1 MQKTKRFG
9 KDFILVI
16 IGQIISLFGNAVL
29 RFALPLY
36 LFDQTGSPTLL
47 GLVSAGSFLPMVVL
61 SPVGGIVADRVNKR
75 NIMVVLDFSAAA
87 LIALFAL
94 ALGRMPLVPLLMAV
108 LLLLY
113 GIQGAYQPA
122 VQASIPLLAAPEQL
136 MPANAAVNMVSSL
149 ASLVGPVLGGV
160 LYSWNG
166 LRPIL
171 YVSCACF
178 VFSAVMETFIRIP
191 HASRG
196 DGGSI
201 WRVAQKDMA
210 RSLRYIFR
218 EKPVVGR
225 IILLVC
231 AFNLFMSSMLIIG
244 LPVILR
250 QTLAVDTLRYGLSQ
264 GALAAGGRDSGRGA
278 GGAAGHPACSFPAAW
293 LRTGHPAH
301 GPFAGIGARVCR
313 LCCCCGMQLHADG
326 SLHIVQRADDG
337 LCAEPNARRTGGQG
351 DLLPAGAVHVRAA
364 HRPSHV
370 RRAVRTMPGMARRMR
385 CLRRVGARCPG
396 VSCCVPQPALTY
408 TAGLGDRPPTLCYNA
423 YKDFHIRAERLL
435 GKRVKET

>member
-264 GALAAGGRDSGRGA
+264 GALAAGGLA
-278 GGAAGHPACSFPAAW
+278 GGILAGVLGERLDIRRAHFLLLGCALGILPMGLSLALAPASAGYVVVAVCSFMLMVLSTLFSVQMMAFVQSQTPGELVGKVISCLLALSMCAQPIGQAMYGVLFEQGPAW
-293 LRTGHPAH
+293 LVVC
-301 GPFAGIGARVCR
+301 GASGVSA
-313 LCCCCGMQLHADG
+313 LVALA
-326 SLHIVQRADDG
+326 S
-337 LCAEPNARRTGGQG
+337 
-351 DLLPAGAVHVRAA
+351 RAA
-364 HRPSHV
+364 FRS
-370 RRAVRTMPGMARRMR
+370 
-385 CLRRVGARCPG
+385 LR
-396 VSCCVPQPALTY
+396 
-408 TAGLGDRPPTLCYNA
+408 
-423 YKDFHIRAERLL
+423 
-435 GKRVKET
+435 

>member
-264 GALAAGGRDSGRGA
+264 GALAAGGLA
-278 GGAAGHPACSFPAAW
+278 GGILAGVLGERLDIRRAHFLLLGCALGILPMGLSLALAPASAGYVVVAVCSFMLMVLSTLFSVQMMAFVQSQTPGELVGKVISCLLALSMCAQPIGQAMYGVLFEQCPAWSYAVPPACRRSLPWRLVLRSAAC
-293 LRTGHPAH
+293 ADVYC
-301 GPFAGIGARVCR
+301 GPG
-313 LCCCCGMQLHADG
+313 
-326 SLHIVQRADDG
+326 
-337 LCAEPNARRTGGQG
+337 
-351 DLLPAGAVHVRAA
+351 
-364 HRPSHV
+364 
-370 RRAVRTMPGMARRMR
+370 
-385 CLRRVGARCPG
+385 
-396 VSCCVPQPALTY
+396 
-408 TAGLGDRPPTLCYNA
+408 
-423 YKDFHIRAERLL
+423 
-435 GKRVKET
+435 

>member
-264 GALAAGGRDSGRGA
+264 GALAAGGLA
-278 GGAAGHPACSFPAAW
+278 GGILAGVLGERLDIRRAHFLLLGCALGILPMGLSLALAPASAGYVVVAVCSFMLMVLSTLFSVQMMAFVQSQTPGELVGKVISCLLALSMCAQPIGQAMYGVLLNNARHGSSYAVPPACRRSLPWRLVLRSAAC
-293 LRTGHPAH
+293 ADVYC
-301 GPFAGIGARVCR
+301 GPG
-313 LCCCCGMQLHADG
+313 
-326 SLHIVQRADDG
+326 
-337 LCAEPNARRTGGQG
+337 
-351 DLLPAGAVHVRAA
+351 
-364 HRPSHV
+364 
-370 RRAVRTMPGMARRMR
+370 
-385 CLRRVGARCPG
+385 
-396 VSCCVPQPALTY
+396 
-408 TAGLGDRPPTLCYNA
+408 
-423 YKDFHIRAERLL
+423 
-435 GKRVKET
+435 

>member
-75 NIMVVLDFSAAA
+75 NIMVVLDFSTAA

-264 GALAAGGRDSGRGA
+264 GALAAGGLA
-278 GGAAGHPACSFPAAW
+278 GGILAGVLGERLDIRRAHFLLLGCALGILPMGLSLALAPASAGYVVVAVCSFMLMVLSTLFSVQMMAFVQSQTPGELVGKVISCLLALSMCAQPIGQAMYGVMFEQCPAW
-293 LRTGHPAH
+293 LVVC
-301 GPFAGIGARVCR
+301 GASGVSA
-313 LCCCCGMQLHADG
+313 LVALA
-326 SLHIVQRADDG
+326 S
-337 LCAEPNARRTGGQG
+337 
-351 DLLPAGAVHVRAA
+351 RAA
-364 HRPSHV
+364 FRS
-370 RRAVRTMPGMARRMR
+370 
-385 CLRRVGARCPG
+385 LR
-396 VSCCVPQPALTY
+396 
-408 TAGLGDRPPTLCYNA
+408 
-423 YKDFHIRAERLL
+423 
-435 GKRVKET
+435 

>member
-264 GALAAGGRDSGRGA
+264 GACIVFAVIFIVYTLAGGILA
-278 GGAAGHPACSFPAAW
+278 GVLGERLDIRRAHFLLLGCALGILPMGLSLALAPASAGYVVVAVCSFMLMVLSTLFSVQMMAFVQSQTPGELVGKVISCLLALSMCAQPIGQAMYGVLFEQCPAW
-293 LRTGHPAH
+293 LVVC
-301 GPFAGIGARVCR
+301 GASGVSA
-313 LCCCCGMQLHADG
+313 LVALA
-326 SLHIVQRADDG
+326 S
-337 LCAEPNARRTGGQG
+337 
-351 DLLPAGAVHVRAA
+351 RAA
-364 HRPSHV
+364 FRS
-370 RRAVRTMPGMARRMR
+370 
-385 CLRRVGARCPG
+385 LR
-396 VSCCVPQPALTY
+396 
-408 TAGLGDRPPTLCYNA
+408 
-423 YKDFHIRAERLL
+423 
-435 GKRVKET
+435 

>member
-196 DGGSI
+196 YGTEPAVYFPGKACCGTHHFAGVRIQSVHEFHAHHRPACDFAPDAGCGYAALWSFTGRPCGG
-201 WRVAQKDMA
+201 RA
-210 RSLRYIFR
+210 
-218 EKPVVGR
+218 
-225 IILLVC
+225 C
-231 AFNLFMSSMLIIG
+231 
-244 LPVILR
+244 
-250 QTLAVDTLRYGLSQ
+250 
-264 GALAAGGRDSGRGA
+264 GRDSGRGA

>member
-264 GALAAGGRDSGRGA
+264 GALAAGGLA
-278 GGAAGHPACSFPAAW
+278 GGILAGVLGERLDIRRAHFLLLGCALGILPMGLSLALAPASAGYVVVAVCSFMLMVLSTLFSVQMMAFVQSQTPGELVGKVISCLLALSMCAQPIGQAMYGVLFEQCPAW
-293 LRTGHPAH
+293 LVGC
-301 GPFAGIGARVCR
+301 GASGVSA
-313 LCCCCGMQLHADG
+313 LVALA
-326 SLHIVQRADDG
+326 S
-337 LCAEPNARRTGGQG
+337 
-351 DLLPAGAVHVRAA
+351 RAA
-364 HRPSHV
+364 FRS
-370 RRAVRTMPGMARRMR
+370 
-385 CLRRVGARCPG
+385 LR
-396 VSCCVPQPALTY
+396 
-408 TAGLGDRPPTLCYNA
+408 
-423 YKDFHIRAERLL
+423 
-435 GKRVKET
+435 

>member
-264 GALAAGGRDSGRGA
+264 GALAAGGLA
-278 GGAAGHPACSFPAAW
+278 GGILAGVLGERLDIRRAHFLLLGCALGILPMGLSLALAPASAGYVVVAVCSFMLMVLSTLFSVQMMAFVQSQTPGELVGKVISCLLALSMCAQPIGQAMYGVMFEQCPAW
-293 LRTGHPAH
+293 PVVC
-301 GPFAGIGARVCR
+301 GASGVSA
-313 LCCCCGMQLHADG
+313 LVALA
-326 SLHIVQRADDG
+326 S
-337 LCAEPNARRTGGQG
+337 
-351 DLLPAGAVHVRAA
+351 RAA
-364 HRPSHV
+364 FRS
-370 RRAVRTMPGMARRMR
+370 
-385 CLRRVGARCPG
+385 LR
-396 VSCCVPQPALTY
+396 
-408 TAGLGDRPPTLCYNA
+408 
-423 YKDFHIRAERLL
+423 
-435 GKRVKET
+435 

>member
-264 GALAAGGRDSGRGA
+264 GALAAGGLA
-278 GGAAGHPACSFPAAW
+278 GGILAGVLGERLDIRRAHFLLLGCALGILPMGLSLALAPASAGYVVVAVCSFMLMVLSTLFSVQDVYKRQVWVRCMIRLTVLPT
-293 LRTGHPAH
+293 RSS
-301 GPFAGIGARVCR
+301 CR
-313 LCCCCGMQLHADG
+313 
-326 SLHIVQRADDG
+326 SSW
-337 LCAEPNARRTGGQG
+337 NTTRRT
-351 DLLPAGAVHVRAA
+351 
-364 HRPSHV
+364 
-370 RRAVRTMPGMARRMR
+370 
-385 CLRRVGARCPG
+385 
-396 VSCCVPQPALTY
+396 
-408 TAGLGDRPPTLCYNA
+408 
-423 YKDFHIRAERLL
+423 
-435 GKRVKET
+435 RVKNTGRSPAPWGWKAWTQ

>member
-136 MPANAAVNMVSSL
+136 MPANAAVNMVS
-149 ASLVGPVLGGV
+149 
-160 LYSWNG
+160 
-166 LRPIL
+166 
-171 YVSCACF
+171 
-178 VFSAVMETFIRIP
+178 
-191 HASRG
+191 
-196 DGGSI
+196 
-201 WRVAQKDMA
+201 
-210 RSLRYIFR
+210 
-218 EKPVVGR
+218 
-225 IILLVC
+225 
-231 AFNLFMSSMLIIG
+231 
-244 LPVILR
+244 
-250 QTLAVDTLRYGLSQ
+250 
-264 GALAAGGRDSGRGA
+264 
-278 GGAAGHPACSFPAAW
+278 
-293 LRTGHPAH
+293 
-301 GPFAGIGARVCR
+301 
-313 LCCCCGMQLHADG
+313 
-326 SLHIVQRADDG
+326 
-337 LCAEPNARRTGGQG
+337 
-351 DLLPAGAVHVRAA
+351 
-364 HRPSHV
+364 
-370 RRAVRTMPGMARRMR
+370 
-385 CLRRVGARCPG
+385 
-396 VSCCVPQPALTY
+396 
-408 TAGLGDRPPTLCYNA
+408 
-423 YKDFHIRAERLL
+423 
-435 GKRVKET
+435 

>member
-191 HASRG
+191 HTSRG

-264 GALAAGGRDSGRGA
+264 GALAAGGLA
-278 GGAAGHPACSFPAAW
+278 GGILAGVLGERLDIRRAHFLLLGCALGILPMGLSLALAPASAGYVVVAVCSFMLMVLSTLFSVQMMAAVQ
-293 LRTGHPAH
+293 LETPPQLVGKVIALIIALSMCAQPLGQA
-301 GPFAGIGARVCR
+301 IYGALFEQV
-313 LCCCCGMQLHADG
+313 
-326 SLHIVQRADDG
+326 
-337 LCAEPNARRTGGQG
+337 
-351 DLLPAGAVHVRAA
+351 PAGGGVILLAA
-364 HRPSHV
+364 AILS
-370 RRAVRTMPGMARRMR
+370 
-385 CLRRVGARCPG
+385 
-396 VSCCVPQPALTY
+396 
-408 TAGLGDRPPTLCYNA
+408 AGLS
-423 YKDFHIRAERLL
+423 LL
-435 GKRVKET
+435 SRRIFADA

>member
-264 GALAAGGRDSGRGA
+264 GALAAGGLA
-278 GGAAGHPACSFPAAW
+278 GGILAGVLGERLDIRRAHFLLLGCALGILPMGLSLALAPASAGYVVVAVCSFMLMVLSTLFSVQMMAFVQSQTPGELVGKVISCLLALSMCAQPIGQAMYGVLFEQYPAW
-293 LRTGHPAH
+293 LVVC
-301 GPFAGIGARVCR
+301 GASGVSA
-313 LCCCCGMQLHADG
+313 LVALA
-326 SLHIVQRADDG
+326 S
-337 LCAEPNARRTGGQG
+337 
-351 DLLPAGAVHVRAA
+351 RAA
-364 HRPSHV
+364 FRS
-370 RRAVRTMPGMARRMR
+370 
-385 CLRRVGARCPG
+385 LR
-396 VSCCVPQPALTY
+396 
-408 TAGLGDRPPTLCYNA
+408 
-423 YKDFHIRAERLL
+423 
-435 GKRVKET
+435 

>member
-1 MQKTKRFG
+1 M
-9 KDFILVI
+9 
-16 IGQIISLFGNAVL
+16 
-29 RFALPLY
+29 
-36 LFDQTGSPTLL
+36 
-47 GLVSAGSFLPMVVL
+47 
-61 SPVGGIVADRVNKR
+61 
-75 NIMVVLDFSAAA
+75 
-87 LIALFAL
+87 
-94 ALGRMPLVPLLMAV
+94 PLLMAV

-218 EKPVVGR
+218 ESLLWDASFAGVR
-225 IILLVC
+225 IQSVHEFHAHHRPACDFAPDAGCGYAALWS
-231 AFNLFMSSMLIIG
+231 F
-244 LPVILR
+244 
-250 QTLAVDTLRYGLSQ
+250 T
-264 GALAAGGRDSGRGA
+264 GALAAGGLA
-278 GGAAGHPACSFPAAW
+278 GGILAGVLGERLDIRRAHFLLLGCALGILPMGLSLALAPASAGYVVVAVCSFMLMVLSTLFSVQMMAFVQSQTPGELVGKVISCLLALSMCAQPIGQAMYGVMFEQCPAW
-293 LRTGHPAH
+293 LVVC
-301 GPFAGIGARVCR
+301 GASGVSA
-313 LCCCCGMQLHADG
+313 LVALA
-326 SLHIVQRADDG
+326 S
-337 LCAEPNARRTGGQG
+337 
-351 DLLPAGAVHVRAA
+351 RAA
-364 HRPSHV
+364 FRS
-370 RRAVRTMPGMARRMR
+370 
-385 CLRRVGARCPG
+385 LR
-396 VSCCVPQPALTY
+396 
-408 TAGLGDRPPTLCYNA
+408 
-423 YKDFHIRAERLL
+423 
-435 GKRVKET
+435 

>member
-1 MQKTKRFG
+1 M
-9 KDFILVI
+9 
-16 IGQIISLFGNAVL
+16 L

-178 VFSAVMETFIRIP
+178 VFSAVMETFIRIRTLP
-191 HASRG
+191 VGMA
-196 DGGSI
+196 SI

-264 GALAAGGRDSGRGA
+264 GALAAGGLA
-278 GGAAGHPACSFPAAW
+278 GGILAGVLGERLDIRRAHFLLLGCALGILPMGLSLALAPASAGYVVVAVCSFM
-293 LRTGHPAH
+293 LMVLSTL
-301 GPFAGIGARVCR
+301 F
-313 LCCCCGMQLHADG
+313 
-326 SLHIVQRADDG
+326 SVQMMAFVQSQTPG
-337 LCAEPNARRTGGQG
+337 ELVGKVISCLLALSMCA
-351 DLLPAGAVHVRAA
+351 
-364 HRPSHV
+364 
-370 RRAVRTMPGMARRMR
+370 
-385 CLRRVGARCPG
+385 
-396 VSCCVPQPALTY
+396 QP
-408 TAGLGDRPPTLCYNA
+408 
-423 YKDFHIRAERLL
+423 
-435 GKRVKET
+435 

>member
-196 DGGSI
+196 EGGSI
-201 WRVAQKDMA
+201 GRVAQKDMA

-264 GALAAGGRDSGRGA
+264 GALAAGGLA
-278 GGAAGHPACSFPAAW
+278 GGILAGVLGERLDIRRAHFLLLGCALGILPMGLSLALAPASAGYVVVAVCSFMLMVLSTLFSVQMMAFVQSQTPGELVGKVISCLLALSMCAQPIGQAMYGVLFEQCPAW
-293 LRTGHPAH
+293 PVVC
-301 GPFAGIGARVCR
+301 GASGVSA
-313 LCCCCGMQLHADG
+313 LVALA
-326 SLHIVQRADDG
+326 S
-337 LCAEPNARRTGGQG
+337 
-351 DLLPAGAVHVRAA
+351 RAA
-364 HRPSHV
+364 FRS
-370 RRAVRTMPGMARRMR
+370 
-385 CLRRVGARCPG
+385 LR
-396 VSCCVPQPALTY
+396 
-408 TAGLGDRPPTLCYNA
+408 
-423 YKDFHIRAERLL
+423 
-435 GKRVKET
+435 

>member
-149 ASLVGPVLGGV
+149 ASCWPGTG
-160 LYSWNG
+160 
-166 LRPIL
+166 R
-171 YVSCACF
+171 CALQLERLAADFICKLCMLC
-178 VFSAVMETFIRIP
+178 VFRCDGNIHPHP

-196 DGGSI
+196 DGGI

-210 RSLRYIFR
+210 LEPAVYFPESLLWDASFCW
-218 EKPVVGR
+218 
-225 IILLVC
+225 C
-231 AFNLFMSSMLIIG
+231 AHSI
-244 LPVILR
+244 
-250 QTLAVDTLRYGLSQ
+250 
-264 GALAAGGRDSGRGA
+264 
-278 GGAAGHPACSFPAAW
+278 CS
-293 LRTGHPAH
+293 
-301 GPFAGIGARVCR
+301 
-313 LCCCCGMQLHADG
+313 
-326 SLHIVQRADDG
+326 
-337 LCAEPNARRTGGQG
+337 
-351 DLLPAGAVHVRAA
+351 
-364 HRPSHV
+364 
-370 RRAVRTMPGMARRMR
+370 
-385 CLRRVGARCPG
+385 
-396 VSCCVPQPALTY
+396 
-408 TAGLGDRPPTLCYNA
+408 
-423 YKDFHIRAERLL
+423 
-435 GKRVKET
+435 

>member
-136 MPANAAVNMVSSL
+136 MPANAAVNMVSS
-149 ASLVGPVLGGV
+149 
-160 LYSWNG
+160 
-166 LRPIL
+166 
-171 YVSCACF
+171 F
-178 VFSAVMETFIRIP
+178 AVEP
-191 HASRG
+191 
-196 DGGSI
+196 
-201 WRVAQKDMA
+201 
-210 RSLRYIFR
+210 RS
-218 EKPVVGR
+218 
-225 IILLVC
+225 
-231 AFNLFMSSMLIIG
+231 
-244 LPVILR
+244 
-250 QTLAVDTLRYGLSQ
+250 
-264 GALAAGGRDSGRGA
+264 AGGRAVLETTPGCVWSHSEYRMEYTGPAPVPAGRLALQRVDADGAEPYRLFLENDMGEADVDNYVAASVENPERAAYLAMLDGAPVGMFHINLGEHPGRAFLYGVGISPGRRGQGLGQELMLLALAEARAMRDGVVLDVDSGNA
-278 GGAAGHPACSFPAAW
+278 PAY
-293 LRTGHPAH
+293 
-301 GPFAGIGARVCR
+301 
-313 LCCCCGMQLHADG
+313 
-326 SLHIVQRADDG
+326 HIYQKLGFCVTFQVDYFRA
-337 LCAEPNARRTGGQG
+337 P
-351 DLLPAGAVHVRAA
+351 VRA
-364 HRPSHV
+364 
-370 RRAVRTMPGMARRMR
+370 G
-385 CLRRVGARCPG
+385 
-396 VSCCVPQPALTY
+396 
-408 TAGLGDRPPTLCYNA
+408 
-423 YKDFHIRAERLL
+423 
-435 GKRVKET
+435 

>member
-264 GALAAGGRDSGRGA
+264 GALAAGGLA
-278 GGAAGHPACSFPAAW
+278 GGILAGVLGERLDIRRAHFLLLGCALGILPMGLSLALAPASAGYVVVAVCSFMLMVLSTLFSVQMMAFVQSQTPGELVGKVISCLLALSMCAQPIGQAMYGVLFEQCPAW
-293 LRTGHPAH
+293 PVVC
-301 GPFAGIGARVCR
+301 GASGVSA
-313 LCCCCGMQLHADG
+313 LVALA
-326 SLHIVQRADDG
+326 S
-337 LCAEPNARRTGGQG
+337 
-351 DLLPAGAVHVRAA
+351 RAA
-364 HRPSHV
+364 FRS
-370 RRAVRTMPGMARRMR
+370 
-385 CLRRVGARCPG
+385 LR
-396 VSCCVPQPALTY
+396 
-408 TAGLGDRPPTLCYNA
+408 
-423 YKDFHIRAERLL
+423 
-435 GKRVKET
+435 

>member
-149 ASLVGPVLGGV
+149 ASLVGP
-160 LYSWNG
+160 YW
-166 LRPIL
+166 
-171 YVSCACF
+171 
-178 VFSAVMETFIRIP
+178 E
-191 HASRG
+191 
-196 DGGSI
+196 
-201 WRVAQKDMA
+201 
-210 RSLRYIFR
+210 
-218 EKPVVGR
+218 
-225 IILLVC
+225 VC
-231 AFNLFMSSMLIIG
+231 S
-244 LPVILR
+244 
-250 QTLAVDTLRYGLSQ
+250 
-264 GALAAGGRDSGRGA
+264 
-278 GGAAGHPACSFPAAW
+278 
-293 LRTGHPAH
+293 
-301 GPFAGIGARVCR
+301 
-313 LCCCCGMQLHADG
+313 
-326 SLHIVQRADDG
+326 
-337 LCAEPNARRTGGQG
+337 
-351 DLLPAGAVHVRAA
+351 
-364 HRPSHV
+364 
-370 RRAVRTMPGMARRMR
+370 
-385 CLRRVGARCPG
+385 
-396 VSCCVPQPALTY
+396 
-408 TAGLGDRPPTLCYNA
+408 TAGTACGRFYM
-423 YKDFHIRAERLL
+423 
-435 GKRVKET
+435 

>member
-16 IGQIISLFGNAVL
+16 IGQIISLFCNAVL

-225 IILLVC
+225 IMLLVC
-231 AFNLFMSSMLIIG
+231 AFNLFMRSMLIIG
-244 LPVILR
+244 RPVILR

-264 GALAAGGRDSGRGA
+264 GALAAGGLA
-278 GGAAGHPACSFPAAW
+278 GGILAGVLGERLDIRRAHFLLLGCALGILPMGLSLALAPASAGSVVVAVCSFM
-293 LRTGHPAH
+293 LM
-301 GPFAGIGARVCR
+301 V
-313 LCCCCGMQLHADG
+313 L
-326 SLHIVQRADDG
+326 S
-337 LCAEPNARRTGGQG
+337 
-351 DLLPAGAVHVRAA
+351 
-364 HRPSHV
+364 
-370 RRAVRTMPGMARRMR
+370 
-385 CLRRVGARCPG
+385 
-396 VSCCVPQPALTY
+396 
-408 TAGLGDRPPTLCYNA
+408 TL
-423 YKDFHIRAERLL
+423 
-435 GKRVKET
+435 